1 VNISFVT
8 PGDETLASVRYRML
22 IPAEALIEMG
32 HAVTVGGYAQE
43 TGVYVFSKHNPA
55 DLDLVQILQ
64 EKGNRVAYD
73 VCDDHFADKYSS
85 LYRAIIEI
93 CDIVTCSTQ
102 AMRESIL
109 SNTGRDD
116 AIVIDDPYEF
126 PEEEP
131 IIKKP
136 GRTMWFGHKSNLSSL
151 NGYDVNDVISNSGY
165 NGSGLTRVI
174 MPWSMENMM
183 MAFDRNQIVLIPH
196 SDERK
201 NAVKSTNR
209 VVESIRMGKWVSASP
224 IRSYEQFSHF
234 ANIGNVKAG
243 IEMYNDLPDDV
254 LIDRIKAGQDYIR
267 ERFSPKTVA
276 NQWLK
281 ALSN

>member
-1 VNISFVT
+1 MNISFVT

-22 IPAEALIEMG
+22 IPAEALREIG
-32 HAVTVGGYAQE
+32 HSVTVGVYAQDS
-43 TGVYVFSKHNPA
+43 GVFVFSKHNPA
-55 DLDLVQILQ
+55 DIDLVQMLQ
-64 EKGNRVAYD
+64 EKGQKVAYD

-116 AIVIDDPYEF
+116 AVVIDDPYEF

-131 IIKKP
+131 VIKKP
-136 GRTMWFGHKSNLSSL
+136 GRTLWFGHKKNLPSL
-151 NGYDVNDVISNSGY
+151 NGYQVDDCVSNAQGC
-165 NGSGLTRVI
+165 
-174 MPWSMENMM
+174 MPWSMETMM

-201 NAVKSTNR
+201 NAVKSPNR
-209 VVESIRMGKWVSASP
+209 VIESIRMGKWVSASP
-224 IRSYEQFSHF
+224 IRSYEQFKDF

-243 IEMYNDLPDDV
+243 IEMYNDLPEDV
-254 LIDRIKAGQDYIR
+254 LIGRIKAGQDYIR
-267 ERFSPKTVA
+267 ERFSPKTIA
-276 NQWLK
+276 EQWLK
-281 ALSN
+281 ALS